1 MISFIPWDAFF
12 GGMLLGA
19 SAIILMLGIGRVAGI
34 SGIVSRLLPSRKN
47 KSLESGSESSSD
59 TRIEKT
65 EKHWRLAFVV
75 GMVVS
80 GWLLIPTGYQ
90 LPQLEEI
97 NFAVVIIA
105 GLLVGFG
112 TKVANGC
119 TSGHGIVGMARLS
132 KRSIVATCV
141 FMGVAM
147 ATVLVKNMIGLGAQ

>member
-1 MISFIPWDAFF
+1 MSLIPWDAFF

-19 SAIILMLGIGRVAGI
+19 SAIVLMLGIGRVAGI
-34 SGIVSRLLPSRKN
+34 SGIVSRLLPSRNN
-47 KSLESGSESSSD
+47 KRLESGSESRSD
-59 TRIEKT
+59 TNIEKT
-65 EKHWRLAFVV
+65 EKHWRLAFVA
-75 GMVVS
+75 GMVAS
-80 GWLLIPTGYQ
+80 GWLLIPTSYQ

-112 TKVANGC
+112 TKMANGC

-147 ATVLVKNMIGLGAQ
+147 ATVLVKNLIGLGA

>member
-1 MISFIPWDAFF
+1 MSLIPWDALF

-34 SGIVSRLLPSRKN
+34 SGIVGRLLPSRKN
-47 KSLESGSESSSD
+47 KRLESGSESNSDSS
-59 TRIEKT
+59 IEKT
-65 EKHWRLAFVV
+65 EKHWRIAFVV
-75 GMVVS
+75 GMAAS

-112 TKVANGC
+112 TKMANGC

-132 KRSIVATCV
+132 KRSIIATCV
-141 FMGVAM
+141 FMGVAIV
-147 ATVLVKNMIGLGAQ
+147 TVFAKNLIGLGA

>member
-1 MISFIPWDAFF
+1 MSLIPWDALF

-34 SGIVSRLLPSRKN
+34 SGIVSRLLPLGANNSASKA
-47 KSLESGSESSSD
+47 SQAGSD
-59 TRIEKT
+59 NNVEKT
-65 EKHWRLAFVV
+65 EKHWRIAFVV

-80 GWLLIPTGYQ
+80 GWLLIPTGYE
-90 LPQLEEI
+90 LPQLEEM
-97 NFAVVIIA
+97 NLALVIIA

-112 TKVANGC
+112 TKTANGC

-141 FMGVAM
+141 FMGVAIV
-147 ATVLVKNMIGLGAQ
+147 TVFIKNLIGLGA

>member
-147 ATVLVKNMIGLGAQ
+147 ATVLVKNLIGLGA

>member
-34 SGIVSRLLPSRKN
+34 SGIVSRLLPSKKQKR
-47 KSLESGSESSSD
+47 LESGSESSSD

-147 ATVLVKNMIGLGAQ
+147 AIVLVKNLIGLGA

>member
-65 EKHWRLAFVV
+65 EKHWRIAFIV

-90 LPQLEEI
+90 LPQLEDI

-141 FMGVAM
+141 FMGVAI
-147 ATVLVKNMIGLGAQ
+147 ATVLVKNLIGLGA

>member
-1 MISFIPWDAFF
+1 VISFIPWDAFF

-47 KSLESGSESSSD
+47 KSLESGFESSSD

-97 NFAVVIIA
+97 NFVVVIIA

-147 ATVLVKNMIGLGAQ
+147 TTVLVKNMIGLGA

>member
-1 MISFIPWDAFF
+1 MSLIPWGALF

-34 SGIVSRLLPSRKN
+34 SGIVGRLLPSRKN
-47 KSLESGSESSSD
+47 KRLESGSESNSDSS
-59 TRIEKT
+59 IEKT

-112 TKVANGC
+112 TKMANGC

-132 KRSIVATCV
+132 KRSIIATCV
-141 FMGVAM
+141 FMGVAIV
-147 ATVLVKNMIGLGAQ
+147 TVFAKNLIGLGA

>member
-1 MISFIPWDAFF
+1 MSFIPWDAFF

-147 ATVLVKNMIGLGAQ
+147 TTVLVKNMIGLGA

>member
-1 MISFIPWDAFF
+1 MSLIPWDAFF

-34 SGIVSRLLPSRKN
+34 SGIVSRLLPSRNN
-47 KSLESGSESSSD
+47 KRLESGSESRSD
-59 TRIEKT
+59 TNTEKT

-75 GMVVS
+75 GMVAS

-112 TKVANGC
+112 TKMANGC

-147 ATVLVKNMIGLGAQ
+147 TTVLVKNLIGLGA

>member
-19 SAIILMLGIGRVAGI
+19 SAIVLMLGIGRVAGI

-59 TRIEKT
+59 FRIEKT

-147 ATVLVKNMIGLGAQ
+147 ATVLVKNLIGLGA

>member
-1 MISFIPWDAFF
+1 MLSLIPWDAFF
-12 GGMLLGA
+12 GGILLGV
-19 SAIILMLGIGRVAGI
+19 SAIVLMLGIGRVAGI
-34 SGIVSRLLPSRKN
+34 SGIVSRLLPIGTSNKERKDA
-47 KSLESGSESSSD
+47 D
-59 TRIEKT
+59 TANT

-97 NFAVVIIA
+97 NFVVVIIA

-147 ATVLVKNMIGLGAQ
+147 TTVLVKNMIGLGA

>member
-1 MISFIPWDAFF
+1 MSFIPWDAFF

-34 SGIVSRLLPSRKN
+34 SGIVSRLLPSKKQKR
-47 KSLESGSESSSD
+47 LESGSESSSD

-147 ATVLVKNMIGLGAQ
+147 AIVLVKNLIGLGA

>member
-1 MISFIPWDAFF
+1 MSLIPWDAFF

-19 SAIILMLGIGRVAGI
+19 SAIVLMLGIGRVAGI
-34 SGIVSRLLPSRKN
+34 SGIVSRLLPSRNN
-47 KSLESGSESSSD
+47 KRLESGSESRSD
-59 TRIEKT
+59 INTEKT
-65 EKHWRLAFVV
+65 EKHWRLAFVA
-75 GMVVS
+75 GMVAS
-80 GWLLIPTGYQ
+80 GWLLIPTSYQ

-112 TKVANGC
+112 TKMANGC

-147 ATVLVKNMIGLGAQ
+147 ATVLVKNLIGLGA

>member
-1 MISFIPWDAFF
+1 MSLIPWDAFF

-34 SGIVSRLLPSRKN
+34 SGIVSRLLPSRNN
-47 KSLESGSESSSD
+47 KRLESGSESRLD
-59 TRIEKT
+59 TNTEKI

-75 GMVVS
+75 GMVAS

-112 TKVANGC
+112 TKMANGC

-147 ATVLVKNMIGLGAQ
+147 ATVLVKNLIGLGA

>member
-1 MISFIPWDAFF
+1 MGLIPWDALF

-34 SGIVSRLLPSRKN
+34 SGIVSRLLPSGSNNSASKA
-47 KSLESGSESSSD
+47 SQSG
-59 TRIEKT
+59 TGNNVEKT
-65 EKHWRLAFVV
+65 EKHWRIAFVV
-75 GMVVS
+75 GMIIS

-90 LPQLEEI
+90 LPQLEEM
-97 NFAVVIIA
+97 NFVLVIIA

-112 TKVANGC
+112 TKTANGC

-141 FMGVAM
+141 FMGVAIV
-147 ATVLVKNMIGLGAQ
+147 TVFIKNLISLGA

>member
-1 MISFIPWDAFF
+1 MIPWDAFF
-12 GGMLLGA
+12 GGTLLGA

-34 SGIVSRLLPSRKN
+34 SGIVSRLLPSKKQKR
-47 KSLESGSESSSD
+47 LESGSESSSD

-75 GMVVS
+75 GMIVS

-147 ATVLVKNMIGLGAQ
+147 ATVLVKNLIGLGA

>member
-1 MISFIPWDAFF
+1 MSLIPWDALF

-34 SGIVSRLLPSRKN
+34 SGIVSRLLP
-47 KSLESGSESSSD
+47 LGSDNNASKASQAVSD
-59 TRIEKT
+59 CNIERT
-65 EKHWRLAFVV
+65 EKYWRIAFVV

-90 LPQLEEI
+90 LPQLEEME
-97 NFAVVIIA
+97 FALVIIA

-112 TKVANGC
+112 TKTANGC

-141 FMGVAM
+141 FMGVAIV
-147 ATVLVKNMIGLGAQ
+147 TVFIKNQIGLGA

>member
-1 MISFIPWDAFF
+1 MISLIPWDALF

-34 SGIVSRLLPSRKN
+34 SGIVSRLLPPKKN

-59 TRIEKT
+59 ARIEET

-147 ATVLVKNMIGLGAQ
+147 ATVLVKNMIGLGA

>member
-1 MISFIPWDAFF
+1 MSFIPWDAFF

-65 EKHWRLAFVV
+65 EKHWRIAFIV

-90 LPQLEEI
+90 LPQLEDI

-141 FMGVAM
+141 FMGVAI
-147 ATVLVKNMIGLGAQ
+147 ATVLVKNLIGLGA

>member
-1 MISFIPWDAFF
+1 MISLIPWDAFF

-59 TRIEKT
+59 TRIEET

-147 ATVLVKNMIGLGAQ
+147 ATVLVKNLIGLGA

>member
-1 MISFIPWDAFF
+1 MSFIPWDAFF

-19 SAIILMLGIGRVAGI
+19 SAIVLMLGIGRVAGI

-59 TRIEKT
+59 FRIEKT

-147 ATVLVKNMIGLGAQ
+147 ATVLVKNLIGLGA